1 MSSSCGDCHPAP
13 GWVWVGHLML
23 NGEPALR
30 RRHSGNTFSATGHSV
45 THSDARAVECIRLS
59 AATEATGAKAASAE
73 ADSAEADS
81 AEASAAENCSA
92 DASAAEADSGKE
104 PGFWNDPRPA
114 VRPNSTTP

>member
-1 MSSSCGDCHPAP
+1 
-13 GWVWVGHLML
+13 ML

-59 AATEATGAKAASAE
+59 AATEATGAKAASA
-73 ADSAEADS
+73 D
-81 AEASAAENCSA
+81 ASAAEICSA

-104 PGFWNDPRPA
+104 PGFWNDPCPA
-114 VRPNSTTP
+114 VRSNSTTP